1 MQSHLATNACLW
13 LIISGIQEV
22 QLLGLIA
29 VVVMMTRSDRT
40 ATHVA
45 WVTCVACVGVGLAW
59 LLWSD
64 ESMRRV
70 SSANSQSILLP
81 IWVVFASKA
90 CEMRSSVFYWQGELV
105 ALFLGFWVLLGVVAF
120 ASCLLIF

>member
-1 MQSHLATNACLW
+1 MPSHLATNACLW
-13 LIISGIQEV
+13 LIISGIQEL

-70 SSANSQSILLP
+70 SAANSQSILLP

-90 CEMRSSVFYWQGELV
+90 CEIRSRVYWQGELV
-105 ALFLGFWVLLGVVAF
+105 AFCVGLWVLLGVVVL
-120 ASCLLIF
+120 ASCLIISK

>member
-1 MQSHLATNACLW
+1 MPSHFATNVSLW
-13 LIISGIQEV
+13 MIISGIQEA

-40 ATHVA
+40 AAHVA

-70 SSANSQSILLP
+70 SAANSQSILLP
-81 IWVVFASKA
+81 IWVVYASKA
-90 CEMRSSVFYWQGELV
+90 CEIRSRVCWQGEVLV
-105 ALFLGFWVLLGVVAF
+105 FCVGLWVLLWVIMI
-120 ASCLLIF
+120 ASCLFK